1 MFEQELLP
9 SLQTARSR
17 YLNTLSNLK
26 ADELPLKL
34 APESNSIGFLIRHI
48 AEVEFRFC
56 TMFFA
61 RPLPDYIS
69 SLATIGPVKDEGN
82 FTDMNELL
90 AICEASYD
98 YLVDALT
105 TLPQDAWDVAC
116 EAPIGTLTPR
126 QALGRL
132 IYHMGYHGGQIG
144 LIRKYGGAK

>member
-9 SLQTARSR
+9 ALQTARSR

-34 APESNSIGFLIRHI
+34 VPESNSIGFLIRHI

-61 RPLPDYIS
+61 RPLPSYIS
-69 SLATIGPVKDEGN
+69 SLVTIGPVKDEGN
-82 FTDMNELL
+82 FTDMSELL

-98 YLVDALT
+98 YLVDALA

-116 EAPIGTLTPR
+116 EAPIGTMTPR

-144 LIRKYGGAK
+144 LIRKYGGAR

>member
-56 TMFFA
+56 TMFLRVRFLIIS
-61 RPLPDYIS
+61 PLWPRLVQSRTKAI
-69 SLATIGPVKDEGN
+69 
-82 FTDMNELL
+82 LL
-90 AICEASYD
+90 I
-98 YLVDALT
+98 
-105 TLPQDAWDVAC
+105 
-116 EAPIGTLTPR
+116 
-126 QALGRL
+126 
-132 IYHMGYHGGQIG
+132 
-144 LIRKYGGAK
+144 